1 MAAGDWLRDRWAVV
15 AWAIVGILAAAG
27 GIAFLLAQQTLFTP
41 GGWFGLDGL
50 RLLDAAATWQ
60 RGGDPYTI
68 PGYLYAPAATIM
80 AVPFAALGGPAA
92 IVAWLAL
99 EVGLVAIATRWSTSP
114 APWWAAAAALPCVLL
129 FQPVIAD
136 LLLANVTV
144 ALTFGMLLVVRGDR
158 PINGLLL
165 GVLGAAF
172 PKPLLAPFVLWALV
186 WRRQAFVGIVAGA
199 AGTTLTALLI
209 AGPGAYAAFASLLA
223 SGGGV
228 GPAFVGNTSLT
239 LVSVPLA
246 IAVGILVGMGFLVV
260 LLRRDQLTSLV
271 WATIAGI
278 FLAPYAGGY
287 AGLPFLAGL
296 PSFWAAAPVLAIF
309 AAVTMIIGGQL
320 YPVSGAVV
328 LAVALLIR
336 PRRSPADTEPIR
348 SGWRIGSQSG

>member
-1 MAAGDWLRDRWAVV
+1 MVAGRLGERWMIV
-15 AWAIVGILAAAG
+15 AWAAVGAAAAVS
-27 GIAFLLAQQTLFTP
+27 GIIFLLAQPTLFVP
-41 GGWFGLDGL
+41 GGWFALDG
-50 RLLDAAATWQ
+50 RRVLDAAAAWQ
-60 RGGDPYTI
+60 DGGNPYAI
-68 PGYLYAPAATIM
+68 PGYLYAPAATLM
-80 AVPFAALGGPAA
+80 AVPFAALGSSAA
-92 IVAWLAL
+92 IIVWLAV
-99 EVGLVAIATRWSTSP
+99 EVGLVAIGTRWATSA
-114 APWWAAAAALPCVLL
+114 APWWVTVAAIPCVLL

-158 PINGLLL
+158 PASGLLL

-186 WRRQAFVGIVAGA
+186 WRRQACRGILAGA
-199 AGTTLTALLI
+199 AATTLAALLI
-209 AGPGAYAAFASLLA
+209 AGTGAYAAFIELLV

-246 IAVGILVGMGFLVV
+246 IAVGLLVGVAFLVV
-260 LLRRDQLTSLV
+260 LLRRDQVTSLL
-271 WATIAGI
+271 WAATAGI

-309 AAVTMIIGGQL
+309 AAATMVIGGQL

-328 LAVALLIR
+328 LAVALLVPPAPQA
-336 PRRSPADTEPIR
+336 PRVVPAGAGPP
-348 SGWRIGSQSG
+348 